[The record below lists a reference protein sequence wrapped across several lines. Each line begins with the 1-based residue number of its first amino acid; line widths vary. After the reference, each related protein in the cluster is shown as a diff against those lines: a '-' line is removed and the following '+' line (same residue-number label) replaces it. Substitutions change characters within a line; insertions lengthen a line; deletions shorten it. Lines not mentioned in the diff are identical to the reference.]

1 MKFPGLMQVLL
12 VLILS
17 ACSAAR
23 TPSTPTPAL
32 ELTPFIPPTPEA
44 AETAY
49 PVPAAP
55 TPTAETAPTPYPAP
69 GETPAAETYEEAIY
83 IREPGPGSVV
93 TSPVQVA
100 GMADPAFE
108 QTLVIRIVT
117 AEGEEIALQPAT
129 IQAEIGQRG
138 PYGVEVSFD
147 IPFEQQ
153 GFIQVYQESPR
164 DGQIEH
170 LHSVGVTLSP
180 TGPAAIRTLEPH
192 QERIIL
198 FSPAAGAVLQGGT
211 VHVEGFALASF
222 EQHLLVELQDE
233 NGEVIGSSP
242 VTVQAPDWGLPGPFR
257 VDLTYRTS
265 REGPGRL
272 VVRDPSVAFQG
283 DVHIS
288 SVAVEIRP

>member
-1 MKFPGLMQVLL
+1 MKFRGFVQVLL
-12 VLILS
+12 VMILS
-17 ACSAAR
+17 ACSGAR
-23 TPSTPTPAL
+23 TASTPTPAL
-32 ELTPFIPPTPEA
+32 EPTPFIPPTAQTPEA
-44 AETAY
+44 AET
-49 PVPAAP
+49 PASP

-69 GETPAAETYEEAIY
+69 GETPPAEAYEEAIY

-93 TSPVQVA
+93 TSPVRIA
-100 GMADPAFE
+100 GTADPAFE
-108 QTLVIRIVT
+108 QTLVVRILT
-117 AEGEEIALQPAT
+117 AEGEEIALQPTT

-138 PYGVEVSFD
+138 PYEIQVSFD

-153 GFIQVYQESPR
+153 GFIQVYRESPR

-180 TGPAAIRTLEPH
+180 TGPAAIRTMEPH

-198 FSPAAGAVLQGGT
+198 FSPANRAVVQGGT

-222 EQHLLVELQDE
+222 EQHLLIELQDE

-242 VTVQAPDWGLPGPFR
+242 VTVQAPDLGQPGPFR
-257 VDLTYRTS
+257 VDLSYRTN

-272 VVRDPSVAFQG
+272 VVRDPSAAFQG
-283 DVHIS
+283 DVHVS

>member
-1 MKFPGLMQVLL
+1 MKFRGFVQVLL
-12 VLILS
+12 VVILS
-17 ACSAAR
+17 ACSGAR
-23 TPSTPTPAL
+23 TAATPTQPL
-32 ELTPFIPPTPEA
+32 EPTPFIPPTAQTPEA
-44 AETAY
+44 AET
-49 PVPAAP
+49 PASP

-69 GETPAAETYEEAIY
+69 EETPPAETFEEAIF

-93 TSPVQVA
+93 TSPVRIA

-108 QTLVIRIVT
+108 QTLVVRILT
-117 AEGEEIALQPAT
+117 AEGEEIALQPTT
-129 IQAEIGQRG
+129 IQAEIGHRG
-138 PYGVEVSFD
+138 PYEIQVPFD

-153 GFIQVYQESPR
+153 GFIQVYRESPR

-180 TGPAAIRTLEPH
+180 TGPAAIRTTEPH

-198 FSPAAGAVLQGGT
+198 FSPANGAVVQGGS

-242 VTVQAPDWGLPGPFR
+242 VTVQAPDLGQPGPFR
-257 VDLTYRTS
+257 LDLSYRTT

-272 VVRDPSVAFQG
+272 VVRDPSAAFQG
-283 DVHIS
+283 DVHVS